1 MTDPSKRTSH
11 NAYEHRV
18 VIVGG
23 GFAGLGC
30 ARKLADHD
38 DIHVT
43 LIDRNNY
50 HQFQPLLYQVAT
62 SQLAGTDIAHSLRGV
77 FADQD
82 NVDVHLAEIARVDPA
97 TRTVSTADGASW
109 TGDVLVIAAGSRPNF
124 FGTSGAP
131 ENSFPLYSL
140 DDATRLRSRIL
151 GLFEQV
157 DQDPSLVERGA
168 LNIVIVGG
176 GPTGVEVAGA
186 LGDMLTV
193 TVPSEYR
200 TLDPSKARIC
210 LFDHGD
216 ALLKPFSDSAHGYVA
231 KVLEEK
237 GVEIHLGTGVAE
249 VGTGHARFSDGTVLA
264 TRCVVWGGGIKA
276 AAVAA
281 NCSLAEGRGG
291 RVDVQPEL
299 TLAGKPG
306 VYFAGD
312 IANIPGSGDRS
323 LPQLGSVAL
332 QSGAWAA
339 ENIIA
344 GFKGKEPKPFRYKDK
359 GIMAM
364 IGRGAAI
371 AEVGKHHHEIH
382 GELAHMAWLG
392 VHASLMTGTRAKI
405 EAFVDWAWDG
415 FTKAGGP
422 HVLDRGDAAEI
433 DWDDDPTVLPS
444 AHETE
449 PQPSGTAA

>member
-1 MTDPSKRTSH
+1 MSEDNHK
-11 NAYEHRV
+11 HRI

-30 ARKLADHD
+30 AQALADHD

-77 FADQD
+77 FADQQ
-82 NVDVHLAEIARVDPA
+82 NVDVHLAEIAQVDIR
-97 TRTVSTADGASW
+97 TRTVSTSDGDSW
-109 TGDVLVIAAGSRPNF
+109 SGDVLVLAAGSQPNF
-124 FGTSGAP
+124 FATPGAS
-131 ENSFPLYSL
+131 EYAFPLYSL

-151 GLFEQV
+151 GLFEHV
-157 DQDPSLVERGA
+157 DRDPSLVDRGA

-176 GPTGVEVAGA
+176 GPTGVEIAGA
-186 LGDMLTV
+186 IGDMIRV
-193 TVPSEYR
+193 TLPSEYR
-200 TLDPSKARIC
+200 NLDPTKASVR
-210 LFDHGD
+210 LVDLGD
-216 ALLKPFSDSAHGYVA
+216 ALLKPFSDSAHGYVSR
-231 KVLEEK
+231 VLDEK
-237 GVEIHLGTGVAE
+237 GIEIHLGTGVKE
-249 VGTGHARFSDGTVLA
+249 VGTGHATFSDGSVLP

-281 NCSLAEGRGG
+281 DCGLAQGRGG
-291 RVDVQPEL
+291 RVDVQPDL
-299 TLAGKPG
+299 TLPDHPD
-306 VYFAGD
+306 VYVIGD
-312 IANIPGSGDRS
+312 IANIPGPGGQS

-332 QSGAWAA
+332 QSGASAA
-339 ENIIA
+339 KNIIA
-344 GFKGKEPKPFRYKDK
+344 RFEGDQRTDFHYKDK

-371 AEVGKHHHEIH
+371 AEMGKRHHEIH

-415 FTKAGGP
+415 FTKTGGP

-433 DWDDDPTVLPS
+433 DWEDDPAATGS
-444 AHETE
+444 T
-449 PQPSGTAA
+449 PQPEPKVTGTPA

>member
-1 MTDPSKRTSH
+1 MPDNGNK
-11 NAYEHRV
+11 HRV

-30 ARKLADHD
+30 AQKLADHD
-38 DIHVT
+38 DVHVT

-77 FADQD
+77 FTDQE
-82 NVDVHLAEIARVDPA
+82 NVDVHLAEITGVDTA
-97 TRTVSTADGASW
+97 SRTVTTEDGDSW
-109 TGDVLVIAAGSRPNF
+109 SGDVLVLAAGSQPNF
-124 FGTSGAP
+124 FGTPGAA
-131 ENSFPLYSL
+131 EHSFPLYSL

-157 DQDPSLVERGA
+157 DRDPSLVERGA
-168 LNIVIVGG
+168 LNIVVVGG

-186 LGDMLTV
+186 LGDMVKV
-193 TVPSEYR
+193 TVPGEYR
-200 TLDPSKARIC
+200 NLDPTKARTC
-210 LFDHGD
+210 LLDYGD

-237 GVEIHLGTGVAE
+237 GVEIHLGTGVKE
-249 VGTGHARFSDGTVLA
+249 VATGHAVFSDGTVLP

-276 AAVAA
+276 APVAA
-281 NCSLAEGRGG
+281 DCGLAQGHGG
-291 RVDVQPEL
+291 RVDVGPDL
-299 TLAGKPG
+299 TLPDRPN
-306 VYFAGD
+306 VYVIGD
-312 IANIPGSGDRS
+312 IANIPDPDGRP

-332 QSGAWAA
+332 QSGMCAA
-339 ENIIA
+339 DSIIA
-344 GFKGKEPKPFRYKDK
+344 GFEGKKPKNFRYHDK

-415 FTKAGGP
+415 FTKTGGP

-433 DWDDDPTVLPS
+433 NWDDDPTVSPS
-444 AHETE
+444 ARPVE
-449 PQPSGTAA
+449 PHPTGTAA